1 MMEQTTRADRIIII
15 SQQIDDVL
23 AGDIIDRII
32 AINDEDVYL
41 SSQIKNY
48 ESEPIEIFINSVG
61 GSATAGFAIIGA
73 MELSSVPIITYGMGL
88 VASMALGIFVAGDR
102 RMAHRL
108 ARFMYHSV
116 SYGMEGQIKDHD
128 DMRNEVGELQE
139 MYDSLFSS
147 TNLSRSQMNEIQK
160 GKRDY
165 FFSAKE
171 AVELGI
177 ADQVLSKHPEEQEQ
191 NKSNSFW
198 NFSNK

>member
-1 MMEQTTRADRIIII
+1 MEQTARTDRVIII
-15 SQQIDDVL
+15 SQQIDDAL

-32 AINDEDVYL
+32 AINDEDAYL
-41 SSQIKNY
+41 SSTIKGY
-48 ESEPIEIFINSVG
+48 EPQPIEIFINSVG

-73 MELSSVPIITYGMGL
+73 MELSDVPIITYGMGL
-88 VASMALGIFVAGDR
+88 VASMALGIFVAGNQR
-102 RMAHRL
+102 LAYRL

-128 DMRNEVGELQE
+128 DMRNEVGILQE

-147 TNLSRSQMNEIQK
+147 TKLSRSQMDEIQK
-160 GKRDY
+160 SKRDY
-165 FFSAKE
+165 FFSANE

-177 ADQVLSKHPEEQEQ
+177 ADQVLGEPQEESQS
-191 NKSNSFW
+191 KSNSFW

>member
-1 MMEQTTRADRIIII
+1 MEQTTRTDRIIVI

-32 AINDEDVYL
+32 AINDEDTYL
-41 SSQIKNY
+41 SSTIKDY
-48 ESEPIEIFINSVG
+48 KSEPIEIFINSAG

-73 MELSSVPIITYGMGL
+73 MELSNVPIITYGMGL
-88 VASMALGIFVAGDR
+88 VASMALGIFVKGNR

-128 DMRNEVGELQE
+128 DMRNEVGKLQE

-147 TNLSRSQMNEIQK
+147 TNLSRSQMDEIRK

-165 FFSAKE
+165 FFSANE
-171 AVELGI
+171 AIEFGI
-177 ADQVLSKHPEEQEQ
+177 ADQVLGEPQEEENQS
-191 NKSNSFW
+191 KSNSFW